1 VAVAPTGILGGVFDP
16 PHLGHVA
23 LAQAALRELALAELV
38 VLVVADPGHKRTA
51 TPAETRLELA
61 RLAFEGVEGTSVELD
76 RHARTVDSLEERRP
90 PDALFVLGS
99 DELAAFSTWKSP
111 ERILELVRLG
121 VALRPGTSPDALRG
135 VVADLGAEGRIV
147 EFELEPHPISSSDI
161 RDRVARGLPIDDLV
175 PAKVADAIRR
185 LGLYAAPE

>member
-1 VAVAPTGILGGVFDP
+1 VAVAATGILGGVFDP

-23 LAQAALRELALAELV
+23 LAEAALRELALAELV
-38 VLVVADPGHKRTA
+38 VLVVADPGHKQTV

-61 RLAFEGVEGTSVELD
+61 RLAFEGVEGATVELD

-135 VVADLGAEGRIV
+135 VAAELGAEGRIV

-161 RDRVARGLPIDDLV
+161 RDRVARGLRIDDLV

>member
-99 DELAAFSTWKSP
+99 DELAALSTWKSP

-135 VVADLGAEGRIV
+135 VAADLGAEGRIV

-185 LGLYAAPE
+185 LGLYAVPE

>member
-1 VAVAPTGILGGVFDP
+1 MAVAATGILGGVFDP

-23 LAQAALRELALAELV
+23 LAEAALRELALAELV
-38 VLVVADPGHKRTA
+38 VLVVADPGHKQTV

-61 RLAFEGVEGTSVELD
+61 RLAFEGVEGATVELD

-135 VVADLGAEGRIV
+135 VAAELGAEGRIV

>member
-1 VAVAPTGILGGVFDP
+1 MAVAATGILGGVFDP

-23 LAQAALRELALAELV
+23 LAEAALRELALAELV
-38 VLVVADPGHKRTA
+38 VLVVADPGHKQTV

-61 RLAFEGVEGTSVELD
+61 RLAFEGVEGATVELD

-99 DELAAFSTWKSP
+99 DEFAAFSTWKSP

-135 VVADLGAEGRIV
+135 VAAELGAEGRIV

>member
-23 LAQAALRELALAELV
+23 LAQAALRELELAELF
-38 VLVVADPGHKRTA
+38 VLVIADPGHKRTA

-61 RLAFEGVEGTSVELD
+61 RLAFAGIEGTAVELD
-76 RHARTVDSLEERRP
+76 RHARTVDSLEVRRW
-90 PDALFVLGS
+90 PDAVFVLGS
-99 DELAAFSTWKSP
+99 DELAEFSAWKSP
-111 ERILELVRLG
+111 ERVLELVRLG
-121 VALRPGTSPDALRG
+121 VAMRPGTSPDALRS
-135 VVADLGAEGRIV
+135 VAAEFGAERRIV

-161 RDRVARGLPIDDLV
+161 RDRVARGFPIDDLV
-175 PAKVADAIRR
+175 PTTVADAIRR

>member
-1 VAVAPTGILGGVFDP
+1 M
-16 PHLGHVA
+16 
-23 LAQAALRELALAELV
+23 
-38 VLVVADPGHKRTA
+38 
-51 TPAETRLELA
+51 
-61 RLAFEGVEGTSVELD
+61 
-76 RHARTVDSLEERRP
+76 
-90 PDALFVLGS
+90 FVLGS

-111 ERILELVRLG
+111 ERVLELVRLG

-135 VVADLGAEGRIV
+135 VAAELGAEGRIV

-161 RDRVARGLPIDDLV
+161 RDRVARGLAIDDLV

>member
-1 VAVAPTGILGGVFDP
+1 MAVAPTGILGGVFDP

-61 RLAFEGVEGTSVELD
+61 RLAFQEVERTTVELD
-76 RHARTVDSLEERRP
+76 PHARTVDSLEERKP

-99 DELAAFSTWKSP
+99 DELAALSTWKSP
-111 ERILELVRLG
+111 RRILELVRLG
-121 VALRPGTSPDALRG
+121 VAQRPGSSPDSVRA
-135 VVADLGAEGRIV
+135 VAAELGAEGRIL

-161 RDRVARGLPIDDLV
+161 RDRVARGLPIEDLV
-175 PAKVADAIRR
+175 PTKVAEAIRR
-185 LGLYAAPE
+185 LGLYATPE

>member
-1 VAVAPTGILGGVFDP
+1 VAVAATGILGGVFDP

-23 LAQAALRELALAELV
+23 LAEAALRELALAELV
-38 VLVVADPGHKRTA
+38 VLVVADPGHKQTV

-61 RLAFEGVEGTSVELD
+61 RLAFEDVKGATVELD

-135 VVADLGAEGRIV
+135 VAAELGAEGRIV

-185 LGLYAAPE
+185 LGLYAVPE

>member
-1 VAVAPTGILGGVFDP
+1 VAVAATGILGGVFDP

-23 LAQAALRELALAELV
+23 LAEAALRELALAELV
-38 VLVVADPGHKRTA
+38 VLVVADPGHKQTV

-61 RLAFEGVEGTSVELD
+61 RLAFEGVEGATVELD

-135 VVADLGAEGRIV
+135 VAAELGAEGRIV

>member
-1 VAVAPTGILGGVFDP
+1 MAVAPTGILGGVFDP

-23 LAQAALRELALAELV
+23 LARAALHDLDLAELV

-61 RLAFEGVEGTSVELD
+61 QLAFQEVERTTVELD
-76 RHARTVDSLEERRP
+76 PHARTVDSLEERKP
-90 PDALFVLGS
+90 PDAVFVLGS

-111 ERILELVRLG
+111 RRILELVRLG
-121 VALRPGTSPDALRG
+121 VALRPGTSLGSVRA
-135 VVADLGAEGRIV
+135 AAAELGAEGRIV

-175 PAKVADAIRR
+175 PAKVAEAIRR
-185 LGLYAAPE
+185 LGLYSAPE

>member
-1 VAVAPTGILGGVFDP
+1 VAVAATGILGGVFDP

-23 LAQAALRELALAELV
+23 LAEAALRELALAELV
-38 VLVVADPGHKRTA
+38 VLVVADPGHKQTV

-61 RLAFEGVEGTSVELD
+61 RLAFEGVEGATVELD

-99 DELAAFSTWKSP
+99 DEFAAFSTWKSP

-135 VVADLGAEGRIV
+135 VAAELGAEGRIV

>member
-23 LAQAALRELALAELV
+23 LAQAALRELGLAELA

-90 PDALFVLGS
+90 PDAVFVLGS
-99 DELAAFSTWKSP
+99 DELAAFSTWRSP

-121 VALRPGTSPDALRG
+121 VALRPGTSPDAVRR
-135 VVADLGAEGRIV
+135 VAAELGAEGRIL

-161 RDRVARGLPIDDLV
+161 RDRVAHGLPVDDLV

-185 LGLYAAPE
+185 LSLYAAPE